1 MVRTHRLSTIG
12 ALMVCM
18 VAAQWNGPLF
28 ASAGEGIDGTRT
40 AATDVSSVAPT
51 FLESSRLTSSGAAIA
66 LGAKARSHG
75 IFDVPPAESS
85 IFAAQIYRGQPR
97 RLRRERD
104 GSIAAIVIGA
114 VASITGAAI
123 LVYANRPECSSH
135 PVATGCG
142 YGTKVVGG
150 AVLSGGIVG
159 LTIGAL
165 TWR

>member
-1 MVRTHRLSTIG
+1 MVGL
-12 ALMVCM
+12 
-18 VAAQWNGPLF
+18 QWNGTLF
-28 ASAGEGIDGTRT
+28 ASAREGIDETRT

-51 FLESSRLTSSGAAIA
+51 FLESSRLTFSGSAIPS
-66 LGAKARSHG
+66 LGTKARSHG
-75 IFDVPPAESS
+75 IFDVAPAESS
-85 IFAAQIYRGQPR
+85 VFAAQIYRGQPR

-123 LVYANRPECSSH
+123 LVYANRPECS
-135 PVATGCG
+135 PRPFATGCG